1 MPSITD
7 PEVRAFLTEG
17 TRTAKLSYLAASGRP
32 LVTPVWFVVEG
43 DTLVFNTGQGT
54 AKGRYLARDPRVSL
68 CVDLEVPPY
77 AFVQIQGDA
86 ELSQDPDELIRTATA
101 IGARYMGPDRA
112 RGVRTAQRRARRT
125 GGPGAAGQGP
135 GRVRPKRLTR
145 LRRTSADCAPCVT

>member
-1 MPSITD
+1 VPSITD

-17 TRTAKLSYLAASGRP
+17 TRTAKLSFLAASGRP
-32 LVTPVWFVVEG
+32 LVTPVWFLVEG

-77 AFVQIQGDA
+77 AFVQVQGDA
-86 ELSQDPDELIRTATA
+86 ELSQDPGELIRTATA

-112 RGVRTAQRRARRT
+112 QEYGRRNAV
-125 GGPGAAGQGP
+125 PGELVV
-135 GRVRPKRLTR
+135 RVRPVKVLAAFDV
-145 LRRTSADCAPCVT
+145 SG